1 MGRLNDMEKVMLI
14 EDDKTMLSLI
24 HTLLELEGFQVAEL
38 GQENSIEE
46 IFERV
51 RQENPQ
57 LILLD
62 VHLRQ
67 LNGLDLLHQ
76 LREDE
81 ELKRIRV
88 LMSSGMELSDQSRR
102 EGADGFILKPYMP
115 DELVGMIRDT
125 LGN

>member
-1 MGRLNDMEKVMLI
+1 MNMDKVMLI
-14 EDDKTMLSLI
+14 EDDETMLSLI

-38 GQENSIEE
+38 GQEKSIEE
-46 IFERV
+46 IYERV
-51 RQENPQ
+51 RQEDPQ

-67 LNGLDLLHQ
+67 LNGLDLLHR

-81 ELKRIRV
+81 ELKRVRV

-102 EGADGFILKPYMP
+102 EGADGFILKPFMP